1 MAATAERHL
10 AQGVAGDR
18 RRGLAH
24 LQAMVLGEVRDVH
37 VRDGLLDRGRE
48 YPLQRAKR
56 ENPRVLSCEVALV
69 FDLQVAWHSFT
80 QRSQQAA
87 QSLRDP
93 DDQSHALAGSGRAY
107 YSPSRWP
114 GTASHNAASKR
125 PSRSATPTNSRT
137 LSLAPGAA
145 TLTA

>member
-10 AQGVAGDR
+10 AQVVAGDR
-18 RRGLAH
+18 RRGLAR
-24 LQAMVLGEVRDVH
+24 LQATVLGEVRDVH

-69 FDLQVAWHSFT
+69 FDLQGAWHSFT

-93 DDQSHALAGSGRAY
+93 DEQSHALAGSGSGDNGRTRQSLTPQREPSLPSGWHARLVLRLGRA
-107 YSPSRWP
+107 
-114 GTASHNAASKR
+114 GTEV
-125 PSRSATPTNSRT
+125 
-137 LSLAPGAA
+137 
-145 TLTA
+145 